1 MSVVGFL
8 ITITV
13 GVLVSLLTGGIE
25 ENEGL
30 DELLLSPY
38 SRYFSLDFLAGKTTS
53 KGDGG
58 GNNNNNNNNNNG
70 KGALA
75 KVEVLSMTVLKS
87 NGKSNGNSG

>member
-38 SRYFSLDFLAGKTTS
+38 SRYFSLDFLAGKSS

-58 GNNNNNNNNNNG
+58 CNNNNNNG

-75 KVEVLSMTVLKS
+75 KVEVHSMTVLKS